1 MTPLNAA
8 ARTAL
13 ESLAD
18 AYRMTPACFEPSPLL
33 VALVAD
39 GLARWKRERPAP
51 GAPFRYFVKRTSLGR
66 MALGLPAKPEGEPA

>member
-1 MTPLNAA
+1 MTPLNTA

-13 ESLAD
+13 EHLPD
-18 AYRMTPACFEPSPLL
+18 AYRLTPECFSPNDLL
-33 VALVAD
+33 VALAAE
-39 GLARWKRERPAP
+39 GLAKWKRERPAP